1 MFSVIKY
8 LLKRPFC
15 SHVFHYSR
23 SKPGQLVC
31 NKCRLYRRA

>member
-1 MFSVIKY
+1 MISFIKH

-15 SHVFHYSR
+15 SHVFRFSR
-23 SKPGQLVC
+23 SRPGHLVC